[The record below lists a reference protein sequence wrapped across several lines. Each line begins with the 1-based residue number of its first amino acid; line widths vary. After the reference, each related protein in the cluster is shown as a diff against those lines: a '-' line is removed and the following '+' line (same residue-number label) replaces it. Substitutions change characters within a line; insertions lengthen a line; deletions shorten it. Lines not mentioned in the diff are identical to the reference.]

1 MSVGRYLAID
11 NECNH
16 FQLLASIN
24 IDYNVLK
31 FSVSF
36 MQFCDLSINF
46 GVLIHLAI
54 DVRLDNGTR
63 GSRVNSCL

>member
-36 MQFCDLSINF
+36 MQFSDLSINF
-46 GVLIHLAI
+46 GVLIYLSI